1 MTIPVRSD
9 PAELILGA
17 VDSCLDLAATWDA
30 WDGRPRV
37 SEATE
42 DIPEGTVFT
51 PHKAIRRIADHLVD
65 HLAQLEVLLA
75 GAEPIPDTWHGRTV
89 TLATDWAPFTEADLN
104 EAGNR
109 LRRLG
114 QVYALRLRS
123 LDEEALDAP
132 LPRSC
137 CSPPGRSSSWSRS
150 SSTPRPPSCSSWPAA
165 SRAGSCSHPPS
176 SSFWPSRS
184 SPTDHGPGRCGLE
197 PQLTGPAAP
206 KSVNDTRLQGDKPL
220 SYLDLKP

>member
-1 MTIPVRSD
+1 MTTPVRGA

-17 VDSCLDLAATWDA
+17 VERCLDLAATWYA

-42 DIPEGTVFT
+42 DIPGGTVFT

-65 HLAQLEVLLA
+65 HLAQLEVLVA
-75 GAEPIPDTWHGRTV
+75 GAEPIPDTWHGRSV

-104 EAGNR
+104 EARNR

-132 LPRSC
+132 RGQAWTIRQIVEHVAGVTWYAEQVGRLGT
-137 CSPPGRSSSWSRS
+137 PGAEGPV
-150 SSTPRPPSCSSWPAA
+150 STVVVTQRD
-165 SRAGSCSHPPS
+165 R
-176 SSFWPSRS
+176 
-184 SPTDHGPGRCGLE
+184 DD
-197 PQLTGPAAP
+197 
-206 KSVNDTRLQGDKPL
+206 V
-220 SYLDLKP
+220 

>member
-1 MTIPVRSD
+1 MTTPVCSD

-17 VDSCLDLAATWDA
+17 VDSCLDLAATWYA

-114 QVYALRLRS
+114 QLYALRLRS

-132 LPRSC
+132 RGQAWTIREIVQHVGGVTWYAEQVGRLGT
-137 CSPPGRSSSWSRS
+137 PGAEVQSA
-150 SSTPRPPSCSSWPAA
+150 PSQSLK
-165 SRAGSCSHPPS
+165 GSETTS
-176 SSFWPSRS
+176 
-184 SPTDHGPGRCGLE
+184 
-197 PQLTGPAAP
+197 
-206 KSVNDTRLQGDKPL
+206 
-220 SYLDLKP
+220 